1 MPDREF
7 STPNDA
13 GLADLLAAFTT
24 LVAHTKSAI
33 ANPSPDQFAKHRTAV
48 LAMPVTADLPD
59 EECNDEIRFTKAA
72 IIFTKAAIIAALD
85 RAKTTDQRRLLEY
98 VAWRAAVIF
107 TKAAII
113 AALDRAKTT
122 DQRRLLEYVAWRA
135 AVIAYLCT
143 GTQDDDL
150 LVAVLVAPP
159 STDPGRGDVDD
170 PSAQPS
176 TSVVDVPCTLRSSNR
191 AVQLIAAA
199 ASKDAASPT
208 PNASLIKGLAR
219 AWSWRRALE
228 LGEAASIHEVAKRD
242 GVTSRYVAR
251 DPTIGLHT
259 ARCD

>member
-72 IIFTKAAIIAALD
+72 I
-85 RAKTTDQRRLLEY
+85 
-98 VAWRAAVIF
+98 IF